1 MSLFLGTHL
10 GETITPDFV
19 SPTVK
24 VVGAVKKPS
33 SAADIIFAGGGNDV
47 VNGGG
52 GNDVALLGAGDDR
65 FIWNPGDGSDVV
77 DGGRGT
83 DAMEF
88 NGSAADESMTIGAGP
103 LGTATLNRDVG
114 NIKMVF
120 DSMERIELSAGAG
133 ADRIAVRDL
142 GSTDV
147 RQVAIDLAATK
158 GGATGDGAAD
168 SVTVDGRNSAEQIN
182 ITQTGDT
189 VVVTGAA
196 AEVTISRTEANDSL
210 TVNGRGGNDVIDAST
225 LPATSLK
232 LTLDGGAGNDRI
244 LGGATN
250 ETLLG
255 GSGNDF
261 IDGNRG
267 NDTAFMGA
275 GDDTF
280 QWDPGDGSDVVEGQ
294 GGVDTMLFNGAA
306 VAENIDISANGNRA
320 LFFRNVGNI
329 TMDNNDVE
337 RLVFNA
343 LGGND
348 NVVVHDLSGTDVKEV
363 AIDLAA
369 AIGGTTGDGLVDSV
383 TAEGSAANEDVNIVA
398 NGTSISVNGLPAQV
412 NLANVEA
419 TDQLTVRGGA
429 GNDTLNGSTL
439 LATSVALSLDGGAGD
454 DRLLGGAANEIL
466 LGGDGND
473 FIDGNRGNDTAFM
486 GAGDDVFQWDPGD
499 GSDVVE
505 GQDGF
510 DTMLFNGAA
519 VAENID
525 ISANGGRAIF
535 FRNVGNITMDNDDVE
550 RLEFNALGG
559 ADNVVVNDLSGTDA
573 TEVLVDLESALG
585 SGVGDGAVDRV
596 TVNGTAGD
604 DVAALSSV
612 NGQVLV
618 SDLPAVVRI
627 EHAEATD
634 VLEVRTGAGN
644 DVVDGSGLAA
654 GSMTLLLDG
663 GDGEDVLLAHD
674 GGATLLGGANDD
686 VLIGG
691 DGDDVLDGGA
701 GDDVLIGG
709 GGDDL
714 FLHGEATVSGFVAGA
729 GSDDRIDLRGLGLA
743 DFDAVLAHA
752 TQSGGSTVL
761 DFGDGEMTLLGTRLS
776 SLHADDFL
784 LS

>member
-1 MSLFLGTHL
+1 MSLFLGTNA

-33 SAADIIFAGGGNDV
+33 SAADIILAGGGNDV

-83 DAMEF
+83 DTMEF
-88 NGSAADESMTIGAGP
+88 NGSGANESMTIGAGP
-103 LGTATLNRDVG
+103 LGTATIDRDVG

-133 ADRIAVRDL
+133 ADKIAVRDL
-142 GSTDV
+142 ASTDV

-168 SVTVDGRNSAEQIN
+168 SVSVDGRNSAEQIN

-196 AEVTISRTEANDSL
+196 AEVTITRTEANDSL

-225 LPATSLK
+225 LPTTSMK
-232 LTLDGGAGNDRI
+232 LTIDGGAGNDRI
-244 LGGATN
+244 LGGGTN

-267 NDTAFMGA
+267 NDTALMGA

-294 GGVDTMLFNGAA
+294 AGFDTMLFNGSGAN
-306 VAENIDISANGNRA
+306 EKIDISANGERVR
-320 LFFRNVGNI
+320 FFRDVGAI

-337 RLVFNA
+337 QFVFNA

-348 NVVVHDLSGTDVKEV
+348 DIVVHDLSGTDADVV
-363 AIDLAA
+363 SIDLAA

-383 TAEGSAANEDVNIVA
+383 TAEGSAANEEVNIVA
-398 NGTSISVNGLPAQV
+398 NGTSLSVSGLPAQV
-412 NLANVEA
+412 NIANVEA
-419 TDQLTVRGGA
+419 TDRLTVNGGA

-454 DRLLGGAANEIL
+454 DRLLGGAANEVL
-466 LGGDGND
+466 LGGEGND

-505 GQDGF
+505 GQEGF

-519 VAENID
+519 ASERID
-525 ISANGGRAIF
+525 ISANGNRAIF
-535 FRNVGNITMDNDDVE
+535 FRDLGNITMDNNDVE

-559 ADNVVVNDLSGTDA
+559 TDSVVVNDLSGTDV

-596 TVNGTAGD
+596 SVNGTAGD
-604 DVAALSSV
+604 DVASVSSV

-618 SDLPAVVRI
+618 NDLPVDVRI

-634 VLEVRTGAGN
+634 VLEIRTGAGD

-654 GSMTLLLDG
+654 GSMSLLLDG

-674 GGATLLGGANDD
+674 GGATLLGGADDD
-686 VLIGG
+686 VLLGG

-729 GSDDRIDLRGLGLA
+729 GTDDRIDLRGLGLA

-784 LS
+784 I